1 MKGMQIVWLACAM
14 VMSPGAIG
22 VGEVRFRT
30 ITPAMAQPAPSLL
43 DPNLQV
49 ETVVSGLSQPV
60 AMAFIGADDML
71 VTEKNSGQVKRM
83 VPGAVPSV
91 VLDLAVNFAS
101 ERGLLGMALH
111 PAFPADPG
119 VYLYHTESTTG
130 AESAVLGE
138 TPLLGNRVD
147 RFLWHGS
154 TLVFDRNIIMLRAF
168 QNDRNAVTDP
178 NNPQNDPQPLQ
189 RGNHDGGVLQFGPDH
204 KLYLI
209 IGDVG
214 RRGWLQNNFLGPV
227 PDDEFG
233 GPAPD
238 DAHLTGVILRLN
250 DDGTTPT
257 DNPFYQVGANLGAG
271 IDGPLGAEIGAN
283 LQRMFAYGIRNSFGM
298 TFDPQGK
305 ALWISENGGRAFD
318 EINRIDP
325 GHNGGWVQIMG
336 PLARLGDYK
345 AIEVGVGIGPTGPVG
360 LQQLRWPATNIADT
374 PREARRRLFRL
385 PGSHYSNPEFSWKHV
400 VPPAGLGFVAGAGL
414 GQQYEGDLIVGSAVA
429 RPTNTGHLYRFRLN
443 QRRDRLIFDDPRL
456 QDRVADNTAG
466 DDFMTEGEEILF
478 GTDFGIVTDIQ
489 SGPDGRLYLVS
500 LSRGEILRLSAK

>member
-1 MKGMQIVWLACAM
+1 
-14 VMSPGAIG
+14 
-22 VGEVRFRT
+22 
-30 ITPAMAQPAPSLL
+30 
-43 DPNLQV
+43 
-49 ETVVSGLSQPV
+49 
-60 AMAFIGADDML
+60 
-71 VTEKNSGQVKRM
+71 
-83 VPGAVPSV
+83 
-91 VLDLAVNFAS
+91 
-101 ERGLLGMALH
+101 
-111 PAFPADPG
+111 
-119 VYLYHTESTTG
+119 
-130 AESAVLGE
+130 
-138 TPLLGNRVD
+138 
-147 RFLWHGS
+147 
-154 TLVFDRNIIMLRAF
+154 
-168 QNDRNAVTDP
+168 
-178 NNPQNDPQPLQ
+178 
-189 RGNHDGGVLQFGPDH
+189 
-204 KLYLI
+204 
-209 IGDVG
+209 
-214 RRGWLQNNFLGPV
+214 
-227 PDDEFG
+227 
-233 GPAPD
+233 
-238 DAHLTGVILRLN
+238 LTGVILRLN

-298 TFDPQGK
+298 TFDPKGK

-443 QRRDRLIFDDPRL
+443 ERRDRLIFDDPRL